1 MPCTTCGS
9 LLVRENENSLCPKCN
24 KIQLLDRYTTC
35 KVLQKN
41 LEEVEDV
48 LIGLIKNR
56 VDKNKLLDGLT
67 WEREK
72 FSRGFFQTYKG
83 FDMTKFLTL
92 NLLMFKLMKESFQG
106 SRSPDDEEVK
116 DIIKAFS
123 KYVSMKNNFLLFKN
137 GFAEALKDGTKI
149 RTIPN
154 ERYFPII
161 RSYEDNLIM
170 IESIAT
176 EKLKHFKRLFDL
188 IFKGGPRGYL
198 SFTPNEYVEHFYQT
212 INQFY
217 CALLRNELYDE
228 VFGLL
233 KKYNEISL
241 TPGKLM
247 DFTNS
252 YQLYP
257 GTLSFTSV
265 DEFAIRAKKHFNMKD
280 DDIKQLLLF
289 SEKNTSIFPMFISI
303 DDTVYISHRTAYLI
317 YILLHAIFYKELF
330 DKETEKRSK
339 EFEKNEVKK
348 EFESIGWTYLT
359 SLKDKKQPSI
369 EIDGIATFKKE
380 MLVIECKGWRSIR
393 PFREYANI
401 QKYII
406 RDIKG
411 IVDGKKFTGEIPEK
425 IPSLDEK
432 LCLVKDNMSIWGFNP
447 SGYDKINGI
456 IVVRGFPPIEEYKGI
471 RILSINDIE
480 TMFDRNRN
488 A

>member
-9 LLVRENENSLCPKCN
+9 LLVRENETILCPKCSN
-24 KIQLLDRYTTC
+24 IQLLDRDTTC
-35 KVLQKN
+35 NALQKN
-41 LEEVEDV
+41 LEEVEDA

-72 FSRGFFQTYKG
+72 FSRRFFQTYKG

-92 NLLMFKLMKESFQG
+92 NLLIFKLMKEPFQG

-116 DIIKAFS
+116 EIIKAFS
-123 KYVSMKNNFLLFKN
+123 KYVNMKNNYLLFKN
-137 GFAEALKDGTKI
+137 GFAEALKTDDKI

-161 RSYEDNLIM
+161 RAYEDNLIM
-170 IESIAT
+170 IESRGM
-176 EKLKHFKRLFDL
+176 EKLKHFKRVFDL
-188 IFKGGPRGYL
+188 VFKGGHKGYL
-198 SFTPNEYVEHFYQT
+198 SFTPSEYIEHLYQT

-217 CALLRNELYDE
+217 SALLRNEVYDE

-233 KKYNEISL
+233 KKYGEISL

-247 DFTNS
+247 DFVNS
-252 YQLYP
+252 YQFYL
-257 GTLSFTSV
+257 GTLSVTSA
-265 DEFAIRAKKHFNMKD
+265 DEFVIRATKHFSMNASDVKRF
-280 DDIKQLLLF
+280 LLF
-289 SEKNTSIFPMFISI
+289 SEKEHSNFPMFVSI
-303 DDTVYISHRTAYLI
+303 DNTVCISHRTAFLI
-317 YILLHAIFYKELF
+317 YILLHAIVYKELF
-330 DKETEKRSK
+330 DRETEKRSR

-348 EFESIGWTYLT
+348 EFESIGWTYQANLR
-359 SLKDKKQPSI
+359 DKKQPTI
-369 EIDGIATFKKE
+369 EIDGIATFRKE

-411 IVDGKKFTGEIPEK
+411 IVDGKKFTGEVPEK
-425 IPSLDEK
+425 IPSLNEK
-432 LCLVKDNMSIWGFNP
+432 LCFVKNNMSIWGFNP
-447 SGYDKINGI
+447 LGYDKITGI
-456 IVVRGFPPIEEYKGI
+456 IVVRGFPPIEEYKEI
-471 RILSINDIE
+471 RILSINDIK
-480 TMFDRNRN
+480 MIFDQNRN